1 MMNFI
6 NYDLNKMFKDMVDAS
21 KYITP
26 RADLYDNE
34 NSYLAIV
41 DIPGVKKE
49 DIKLDVCNNILT
61 VLAKKMELDSNN
73 SVSSVI
79 ERSSGEYKR
88 VFELANLD
96 ENNIKAKYENG
107 VLAIYI
113 PKVVSNNS
121 KTISIE

>member
-26 RADLYDNE
+26 RADLYDNGD
-34 NSYLAIV
+34 SYLAIV
-41 DIPGVKKE
+41 DIPGVQKE
-49 DIKLDVCNNILT
+49 DIKLDVCNNTLT
-61 VLAKKMELDSNN
+61 VLAKKIELDSNN
-73 SVSSVI
+73 SISSLI

-88 VFELANLD
+88 VFELDNLD
-96 ENNIKAKYENG
+96 DNNIKAKYENG

-121 KTISIE
+121 KTINIE

>member
-6 NYDLNKMFKDMVDAS
+6 NYDLNKMFKDMADAS

-26 RADLYDNE
+26 CADLYDN
-34 NSYLAIV
+34 NDSYLAIV

-49 DIKLDVCNNILT
+49 DIKLDVCDNTLT
-61 VLAKKMELDSNN
+61 VLAPKMELDSNN
-73 SVSSVI
+73 SIGSLI
-79 ERSSGEYKR
+79 ERYSGEYKR
-88 VFELANLD
+88 VFELDNLD

-113 PKVVSNNS
+113 PKVVSNS
-121 KTISIE
+121 RTITIE

>member
-49 DIKLDVCNNILT
+49 DIKLDVCNNTLT